1 MPASYGIGEAAFRIP
16 DMGQSNNDLAASRPL
31 VSILLVAY
39 NQERFIADAV
49 RGALAQTWEPTEIL
63 ISDDASSDG
72 TYAAIESAVRGYQG
86 PHRVTVRRNEIN
98 EGISAHLSRLAAM
111 AQGELLFVAA
121 GDDISVPER
130 CERVVRFWRERGGR
144 DDLIATDLTDMDDA
158 GALHGRIAPDDLG
171 TYRSLADWAA
181 RRPFLVGAA
190 HAWSRR
196 LFERFGPMM
205 AGAAAE
211 DQIMTFRAI
220 VSGGAVSL
228 REPLVWYRRGG
239 LSGKRTPASVGEML
253 ARFQRGN
260 RFALAEIEQ
269 LQRDAETA
277 GVGGAMRAALAA
289 QQARERFIRAM
300 FDAPTFL
307 ARLALAAGRYDV
319 KPTLR
324 LRMLLLA
331 GCPQVYA
338 PVLEIKRILRKM

>member
-1 MPASYGIGEAAFRIP
+1 
-16 DMGQSNNDLAASRPL
+16 MGQSNNGGAASRPL

-39 NQERFIADAV
+39 NQERFVADAV

-63 ISDDASSDG
+63 ISDDASTDG
-72 TYAAIESAVRGYQG
+72 TYAAIESAVRGYGG
-86 PHRVTVRRNEIN
+86 PHQVTVRRNEIN

-111 AQGELLFVAA
+111 ACGELLFVAA

-130 CERVVRFWRERGGR
+130 CERVVRFWLAHGKQN
-144 DDLIATDLTDMDDA
+144 DLIATDLIDMDDA
-158 GALHGRIAPDDLG
+158 GVLHGRIAPDDLG
-171 TYRSLADWAA
+171 AYRSLPEWAA
-181 RRPFLVGAA
+181 KRPYVVGAA

-196 LFERFGPMM
+196 LFDRFGSMM

-220 VSGGAVSL
+220 VSGGALSL
-228 REPLVWYRRGG
+228 REPLVRYRRGG

-260 RFALAEIEQ
+260 RFSLAEMAQ

-277 GVGGAMRAALAA
+277 GLGGAMRAALAT

-300 FDAPTFL
+300 FDARGMG
-307 ARLALAAGRYDV
+307 ARLALAMGRHEV
-319 KPTLR
+319 KPALR

-338 PVLEIKRILRKM
+338 PVLQLKRMLRKR

>member
-1 MPASYGIGEAAFRIP
+1 
-16 DMGQSNNDLAASRPL
+16 MGQSNNDAAASRPL

-39 NQERFIADAV
+39 NQERFVADAV
-49 RGALAQTWEPTEIL
+49 RSALAQTWEPTEIL
-63 ISDDASSDG
+63 ISDDASTDG
-72 TYAAIESAVRGYQG
+72 TVAAIESAVRGYQG

-111 AQGELLFVAA
+111 ARGELLFVAA

-130 CERVVRFWRERGGR
+130 CERVVRFWLARGKQS
-144 DDLIATDLTDMDDA
+144 DLIATDLVDMDDA

-171 TYRSLADWAA
+171 AYRGLPEWTAK
-181 RRPFLVGAA
+181 RPYLVGAA

-196 LFERFGPMM
+196 LFDRFGPMM

-220 VSGGAVSL
+220 VSGGAASL
-228 REPLVWYRRGG
+228 REPLVRYRRGG

-260 RFALAEIEQ
+260 RFALAEVEQ
-269 LQRDAETA
+269 LQRDAEV
-277 GVGGAMRAALAA
+277 VGLGEPMRAALAV
-289 QQARERFIRAM
+289 QRAREQFIRAM
-300 FDAPTFL
+300 FAAPNFPACISL
-307 ARLALAAGRYDV
+307 AVGRRDV
-319 KPTLR
+319 KPALR
-324 LRMLLLA
+324 LRMMLLA

-338 PVLEIKRILRKM
+338 PVLQVKRMLRKG